1 MLYEKELIEKI
12 EILRYELERIVI
24 MHGLRSPEALEMS
37 QHLDEVLNQ
46 YNQFIINRRQA
57 N

>member
-1 MLYEKELIEKI
+1 
-12 EILRYELERIVI
+12 
-24 MHGLRSPEALEMS
+24 MHGLRSPEALAMS

-46 YNQFIINRRQA
+46 YNQFMINRRQA